1 MKLLSI
7 ITILF
12 FSLGAHAVTTGR
24 YVGPQMLIGLAS
36 HSYDGS
42 GDSSPQRLYEA
53 MNRPEQPS
61 HMGKGKALAAEK
73 RVLNFV
79 CSDRGSGQFTCA
91 INIHKTQF
99 SQISNGKATF
109 EVRGADAQAL
119 FEQFH
124 SQNGVFSFR
133 DDSNLFAIEGT
144 PERFM
149 IVFSSSGV

>member
-1 MKLLSI
+1 MKLLSLI
-7 ITILF
+7 IILL
-12 FSLGAHAVTTGR
+12 SSVSVQAVTTGR

-42 GDSSPQRLYEA
+42 ADSSPQRLYEL

-109 EVRGADAQAL
+109 EVRGAEAQAL

-124 SQNGVFSFR
+124 SQNGAISFR

-144 PERFM
+144 ADRFL